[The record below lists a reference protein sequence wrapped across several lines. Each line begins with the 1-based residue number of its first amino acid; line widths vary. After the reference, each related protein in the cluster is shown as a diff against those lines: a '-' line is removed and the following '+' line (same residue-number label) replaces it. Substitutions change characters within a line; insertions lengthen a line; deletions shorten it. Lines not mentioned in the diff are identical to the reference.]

1 MKNHPPPFADDE
13 PTNAANADEGHHF
26 VTGTMGAGGKIA
38 LLTGASTALA
48 GTSRHRR
55 PIALRASP
63 PFPPAV
69 RGDPTVRGA
78 PKSSPLVVARKPSL
92 TPPPSSPTPVDAA
105 IPKDKAQGG
114 AAAAGAIGCLG
125 LLVGVYRMPLN
136 RCRCTKA
143 ELRDGGFTRKLRHMH
158 CARCLKRTNKGVVVS
173 FLTSPLYC
181 AGAAAMAAQAAHAA
195 GTPVLRAVR
204 PAWRKVRGIAAGGD
218 GAP

>member
-1 MKNHPPPFADDE
+1 MADGKIHGADDQ
-13 PTNAANADEGHHF
+13 PANAANAANADEAHF
-26 VTGTMGAGGKIA
+26 VAGTMGAGGKIA

-55 PIALRASP
+55 SVALQATLRVP
-63 PFPPAV
+63 RPAPET
-69 RGDPTVRGA
+69 RRRPE
-78 PKSSPLVVARKPSL
+78 SSPLVAVKPSL
-92 TPPPSSPTPVDAA
+92 TRAIPSSPRPVDAA

-143 ELRDGGFTRKLRHMH
+143 ELRDEGFTRKLRHMH
-158 CARCLKRTNKGVVVS
+158 CARCLKRTNKGVLVS

-181 AGAAAMAAQAAHAA
+181 AGAAAMAAQAAHVA